1 MKTFLA
7 SASPTLGRRTKI
19 RGSVLLTALIFSI
32 IIGIT
37 LVGYLKL
44 STNSLKLAHRTFFAD
59 AANNLAEAGT
69 EEAVWAFNKMGNSTD
84 SSVVATAWSGWTCG
98 NTVSDVYMTSTG
110 SGYTSAPTVTF
121 SGGGGTGAEA
131 TATISTS
138 YFTVGGVTTAVTSV
152 TRINVTNPGSGY
164 TTAPTVTLTGGGGT
178 MATAQARLAAT
189 RTFSFPNL
197 DQGSS
202 GVVKVWVDGY
212 DGTAV
217 VPIAVAQA
225 TITPPDGPPIT
236 KIVKIIL
243 SKTGLLPKGL
253 IAKNG
258 IDWNGHPIANSYV
271 SCTTPGVP
279 PFAPYNI
286 NTARANITVGALY
299 GPEIDLGALGVVNGN
314 VMLGPG
320 VQLTGSGTVTGNTVG
335 NLSYNFTMPTYPT
348 SGGVSQS
355 YNLGG
360 SVPATLP
367 RTGGTPDAPASD
379 GKYYYFVNNASI
391 SGVTITAG
399 KNVVI
404 VDNIVGGSTSVTGA
418 ITIQSTAS
426 GVPCGSLKMY
436 IDGPVSPGNSNIN
449 PSSWAGALEIYTTT
463 TSDCVISGNGSFY
476 GCLFA
481 PNSQLRGN
489 GGGNDSQDLCGSFV
503 VGSVTSNGHMNF
515 HYDEALGAPASPKA
529 WSLAL
534 WTELQSQTERQ
545 LYASQLSF

>member
-1 MKTFLA
+1 MNNLP
-7 SASPTLGRRTKI
+7 ASPSPARRHAGA
-19 RGSVLLTALIFSI
+19 RGSVLLTAMILSI

-37 LVGYLKL
+37 LMGYIKL

-69 EEAVWAFNKMGNSTD
+69 EEAVWAFNRMGNSTD
-84 SSVVATAWSGWTCG
+84 PSVVAAAWSGWTIS
-98 NTVSDVYMTSTG
+98 TSVSDIFMTSTG
-110 SGYTSAPTVTF
+110 SGYTSAPTVTISGGGSGATGTANITTSYF
-121 SGGGGTGAEA
+121 TVAGVTTAITSVSSITLTNPGTGYTSAPTVTLSGGGGT
-131 TATISTS
+131 
-138 YFTVGGVTTAVTSV
+138 
-152 TRINVTNPGSGY
+152 
-164 TTAPTVTLTGGGGT
+164 L
-178 MATAQARLAAT
+178 ATAQARLAAT
-189 RTFSFPNL
+189 RTFNFPAL
-197 DQGSS
+197 DQGAT
-202 GVVKVWVDGY
+202 GTVKVWVDGY

-217 VPIAVAQA
+217 VPIAVAKA
-225 TITPPDGPPIT
+225 TITPPDGPPIV

-258 IDWNGHPIANSYV
+258 INWNGHPIANSYV
-271 SCTTPGVP
+271 SCTVPGVP
-279 PFAPYNI
+279 PFAPYNQA
-286 NTARANITVGALY
+286 TARANITVGALY
-299 GPEIDLGALGVVNGN
+299 GPEIDLGAQGVVSGN

-320 VQLTGSGTVTGNTVG
+320 VTITGSGTVTGSTVG
-335 NLSYNFTMPTYPT
+335 NLSYNFNMPTYPT
-348 SGGVSQS
+348 AVSVSQS
-355 YNLGG
+355 YNLAS

-367 RTGGTPDAPASD
+367 RTGATPDAPAAD
-379 GKYYYFVNNASI
+379 GKYYYFVNNANI
-391 SGVTITAG
+391 SGLTVTAG

-404 VDNIVGGSTSVTGA
+404 VDNTVAGTTSVTGA

-436 IDGPVSPGNSNIN
+436 IDGPVSPGNSNVN

-463 TSDCVISGNGSFY
+463 SSACVISGNGSFY

-481 PNSQLRGN
+481 PNAELRGN